1 MSITTKQKALEKIF
15 ESINTDSENHT
26 LEFVLSG
33 FGGALKIT
41 EDQIKEE
48 LKKAYSDV
56 TDWGF

>member
-1 MSITTKQKALEKIF
+1 MSITTKQKALEKMF
-15 ESINTDSENHT
+15 EGMNVDSENHT

-41 EDQIKEE
+41 EKQIKTS
-48 LKKAYSDV
+48 LKEAYPDV